1 MEDTAEDIDPYSIKV
16 PGLSEGPPVFEGPLD
31 LLLHLIKENKVD
43 IYDIPIA
50 LITRRYLEYIDIM
63 KELNL
68 EIASEFLVMAS
79 TLIYIKSRML
89 LPPDP
94 DMEALPEEEDPR
106 AGLVQR
112 LLEYQAYKEAS
123 TTLREREDLWTNAFA
138 RPPIDTKELTTEPSE
153 LYLFDVNLFD
163 LLGALKKII
172 TRVPPE
178 ALMISRETLTIKD
191 RISAIVE
198 KIESDLTIKFED
210 IFSSDKTRLQ
220 VIVTFLALLEIL
232 KLGMVKVFQ
241 DKEFATIWIMRSQED
256 TQIQAESDVS
266 GDKIDI

>member
-1 MEDTAEDIDPYSIKV
+1 MQPNIAEDVNKYNIKV
-16 PGLSEGPPVFEGPLD
+16 PIFEGPLD
-31 LLLHLIKENKVD
+31 LLLHLIKENKID

-50 LITRRYLEYIDIM
+50 VITRQYLEYIEIM

-68 EIASEFLVMAS
+68 EIASEFLVMAA

-94 DMEALPEEEDPR
+94 DVEEVTDEEDPR

-123 TTLREREDLWTNAFA
+123 TTLREREDIWSNVFPGPA
-138 RPPIDTKELTTEPSE
+138 IDTKELTTVPSE
-153 LYLFDVNLFD
+153 PYLFDVNLFD
-163 LLGALKKII
+163 LLGALKKMI

-191 RISAIVE
+191 RIAAIIE
-198 KIESDLTIKFED
+198 KLESELTVKFED
-210 IFSSDKTRLQ
+210 VFSSDKSRLQ
-220 VIVTFLALLEIL
+220 VIVTFLALLELL
-232 KLGMVKVFQ
+232 KLGIVKVFQ
-241 DKEFATIWIMRSQED
+241 DKEFGAIWIMRGQED
-256 TQIQAESDVS
+256 TQAQGEEDTPAEKTES
-266 GDKIDI
+266 